1 MKILIIWKFQ
11 KKIDTNNNETKFPNE
26 NNNDSSKN
34 VNQAV
39 DQIKFSTQEVQDHL
53 IKDEKLNKKYEI
65 KSFEDLLDVC
75 KKKKEIELKFELEN
89 NVNLVSF
96 QDKKIE
102 ISFNENL
109 NKNFIKNIS
118 EKLLEWTD
126 KRWIIMFSK
135 KTGFKSIKQK
145 NKNLEK
151 KYIDDLKKSSTYEEA
166 LEVLPDLEILSVNN
180 LEDND

>member
-1 MKILIIWKFQ
+1 M
-11 KKIDTNNNETKFPNE
+11 
-26 NNNDSSKN
+26 
-34 VNQAV
+34 
-39 DQIKFSTQEVQDHL
+39 
-53 IKDEKLNKKYEI
+53 
-65 KSFEDLLDVC
+65 LDVC
-75 KKKKEIELKFELEN
+75 KTKKEMELKYELEN

-118 EKLLEWTD
+118 EKLLEWTG
-126 KRWIIMFSK
+126 KRLIIMFSK
-135 KTGFKSIKQK
+135 MTGFKSIKQK

-166 LEVLPDLEILSVNN
+166 LEVFPDLEILNVNN